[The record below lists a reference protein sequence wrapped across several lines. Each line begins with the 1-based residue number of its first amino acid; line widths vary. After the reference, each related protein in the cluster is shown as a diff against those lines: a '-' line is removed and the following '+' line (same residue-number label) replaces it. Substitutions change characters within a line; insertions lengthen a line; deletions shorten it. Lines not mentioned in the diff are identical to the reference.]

1 MNVEKATMN
10 VSTTSQEQRFLET
23 IRDIRSDLDK
33 YPDLE
38 FNCLNKEETIILFVD
53 MINGFAVEGPLASPR
68 VGDLIEPMAQL
79 LKHSEG
85 IKKVFLCDR
94 HQEHS
99 GEFGS
104 YLPHAIQGTEEA
116 LIVKELYELQDM
128 QTSVIFKNST
138 NGMMTKE
145 MRNYFEAHPQV
156 KNYIIIGNCTDIC
169 ILQFALSLKAYYN
182 EMNLSKNIIVPMS
195 LVDTFNLVETRHD
208 ADLMNLFAFYNM
220 KMNGIDLYQNIVF

>member
-1 MNVEKATMN
+1 MNVEKTTMN
-10 VSTTSQEQRFLET
+10 VSSDAEEERILKT
-23 IRDIRSDLDK
+23 IRAIKSDLDE

-38 FNCLNKEETIILFVD
+38 FNGLSKEESIIIIVD

-68 VGDLIEPMAQL
+68 VGGLIEPMTHL

-104 YLPHAIQGTEEA
+104 YLPHAIQGTDEA

-145 MRNYFEAHPQV
+145 MRNYLEAHPKV
-156 KNYIIIGNCTDIC
+156 KNYIVIGDCTDIC

-182 EMNLSKNIIVPMS
+182 EINLSKNIIVPMS
-195 LVDTFNLVETRHD
+195 LVETFELKETRHD

-220 KMNGIDLYQNIVF
+220 KMNGIELYRNIVF